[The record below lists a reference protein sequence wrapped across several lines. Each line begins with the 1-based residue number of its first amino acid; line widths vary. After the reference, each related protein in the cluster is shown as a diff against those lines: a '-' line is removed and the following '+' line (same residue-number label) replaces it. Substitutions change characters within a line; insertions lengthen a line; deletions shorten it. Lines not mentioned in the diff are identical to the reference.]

1 MRKILLLAAA
11 AMVASAP
18 FAGSALARDRSETDR
33 SAQTSN
39 QIVAQEDV
47 RIARIKAN
55 LRLTPD
61 QEKNWPGIETAMRDI
76 GKTRA
81 ERLVALQTERG
92 QQKEPTD
99 LIEFLNTRS
108 KRLADRSAD
117 MKKLADAAQPLY
129 ASLDDQQK
137 KRFANE
143 LMDLS
148 RGRNA
153 E

>member
-1 MRKILLLAAA
+1 MRKVLLLVAAL
-11 AMVASAP
+11 VAGAP
-18 FAGSALARDRSETDR
+18 FAGSAVARDRGDTDR

-39 QIVAQEDV
+39 QIAAQEDV

-61 QEKNWPGIETAMRDI
+61 QEKNWPGIETVLRDM

-81 ERLVALQTERG
+81 ERQVALQADRS
-92 QQKEPTD
+92 QQKEPSD

-108 KRLADRSAD
+108 KRLGDRSAD

-129 ASLDDQQK
+129 ASLDEQQK

-148 RGRNA
+148 RGRNPD
-153 E
+153 